1 MSFDARSREQLEALG
16 RQLPRPLPAPPPPTP
31 AAGAAAPGSSALE
44 RRHPVE
50 TEQDPQKL
58 FRALMNISA
67 DGSVPPHLLERL
79 RQLETPPTAAG
90 SPPGG
95 SPPPGAPVARNGE
108 PDREPSGAGASPG
121 AASRRRTP
129 TPRTGANR
137 RPPADDTER
146 ELYTA
151 FQQLLLEDGD

>member
-1 MSFDARSREQLEALG
+1 MSFDARSRERLEALG

-31 AAGAAAPGSSALE
+31 AAGAPAPGSSALE

-58 FRALMNISA
+58 FRALMNVSA

-79 RQLETPPTAAG
+79 RQLETPPTVAG
-90 SPPGG
+90 SPPAG
-95 SPPPGAPVARNGE
+95 SPRPG
-108 PDREPSGAGASPG
+108 PSGGPSGDPSGDGASPG
-121 AASRRRTP
+121 AASRRRTQ

-137 RPPADDTER
+137 RPPADDSER

>member
-1 MSFDARSREQLEALG
+1 MSFDARSRERLEALG

-31 AAGAAAPGSSALE
+31 AAGAPAPGAPAAE

-50 TEQDPQKL
+50 TEQDPEKL
-58 FRALMNISA
+58 FRALMNVSA

-79 RQLETPPTAAG
+79 RQLETPPVADRPRPVPAG
-90 SPPGG
+90 D
-95 SPPPGAPVARNGE
+95 RNR
-108 PDREPSGAGASPG
+108 DRSAEPSGDGASPG

-129 TPRTGANR
+129 TLRRGMNR
-137 RPPADDTER
+137 RPPADDTEQ

>member
-1 MSFDARSREQLEALG
+1 MSFDARSRERLEALG

-31 AAGAAAPGSSALE
+31 TAGAPAPGSSALE

-58 FRALMNISA
+58 FRALMNVSA

-79 RQLETPPTAAG
+79 RQLETPPASAG
-90 SPPGG
+90 SPSAGGPRPGPAGAPGSDPGG
-95 SPPPGAPVARNGE
+95 GPGS
-108 PDREPSGAGASPG
+108 DGASPG
-121 AASRRRTP
+121 ATSRRRTP

-137 RPPADDTER
+137 RPPADASER

-151 FQQLLLEDGD
+151 FQQLLLEDGE

>member
-1 MSFDARSREQLEALG
+1 MSFDARSRERLEALG

-31 AAGAAAPGSSALE
+31 AAGAPAPGSSALE

-58 FRALMNISA
+58 FRALMNVSA

-79 RQLETPPTAAG
+79 RQLETPAAAD
-90 SPPGG
+90 SPR
-95 SPPPGAPVARNGE
+95 PGASGARRGE
-108 PDREPSGAGASPG
+108 PGREPTDPGASAG
-121 AASRRRTP
+121 AASRRTAQ
-129 TPRTGANR
+129 TPRSGAKR